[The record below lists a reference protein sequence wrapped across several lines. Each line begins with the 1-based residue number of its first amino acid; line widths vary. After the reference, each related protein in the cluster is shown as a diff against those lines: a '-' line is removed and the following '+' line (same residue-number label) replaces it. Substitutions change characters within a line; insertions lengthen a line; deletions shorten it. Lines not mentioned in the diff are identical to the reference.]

1 MGKIRVLDENLI
13 KKIAAGEVVER
24 PASVVKELV
33 ENAIDAGATRIKV
46 AVRAGG
52 KQSIVVTDDGMGIAR
67 EDIGLCVHRHATSKM
82 FAATDLFKIET
93 LGFRGEAL
101 ASIGAVS
108 HLAIESRTADD
119 EEGTRL
125 VVEGGVERERHGMG
139 RARGTTITVRNLF
152 FNTPARRKFLR
163 HIDTEARHVS
173 QVMIQLAASYP
184 GVGFEL
190 EHQDRHVLQ
199 CAPTEA
205 LQRATDLLGVG
216 REGLV
221 TIDGD
226 GDGLAIQGALGK
238 PEHCNR
244 SKGKQ
249 FLVIRG
255 RPIQSRAITQALYR
269 GYGGLLPEGR
279 HPIFMLWLDMD
290 PRKIDV
296 NVHPTKREI
305 RLAEEGQVAQAIEGA
320 IRQALRMPDAKG
332 FVYDRAQVG
341 FTPAKIGEPA
351 PLTFADNASSAV
363 QPSMAGQPSDQ
374 LAFSLVAPAV
384 PRAGAA
390 TRSDDLE
397 ALREPS
403 RIWQLHNRYILVEVA
418 DGLLLVDQQAA
429 HERVKFTAAMAQIEE
444 LEIDGQQLLF
454 PLKLEMSAADY
465 AVYKELSQEIDRLGF
480 TVREFGERTV
490 LVEAIPGDLA
500 GWGEGE
506 AFYQLLNDAREEQ
519 ASGRSWRE
527 SMVLAYVR
535 KASVAAGQK
544 LGLVEMENL
553 LDQLMQTD
561 EPHLSPI
568 GKPTM
573 AKLQLTDINKLFGH

>member
-1 MGKIRVLDENLI
+1 
-13 KKIAAGEVVER
+13 A
-24 PASVVKELV
+24 
-33 ENAIDAGATRIKV
+33 
-46 AVRAGG
+46 
-52 KQSIVVTDDGMGIAR
+52 
-67 EDIGLCVHRHATSKM
+67 
-82 FAATDLFKIET
+82 
-93 LGFRGEAL
+93 
-101 ASIGAVS
+101 
-108 HLAIESRTADD
+108 
-119 EEGTRL
+119 
-125 VVEGGVERERHGMG
+125 
-139 RARGTTITVRNLF
+139 
-152 FNTPARRKFLR
+152 
-163 HIDTEARHVS
+163 
-173 QVMIQLAASYP
+173 
-184 GVGFEL
+184 
-190 EHQDRHVLQ
+190 
-199 CAPTEA
+199 
-205 LQRATDLLGVG
+205 
-216 REGLV
+216 GLV

-535 KASVAAGQK
+535 KASIAAGQK